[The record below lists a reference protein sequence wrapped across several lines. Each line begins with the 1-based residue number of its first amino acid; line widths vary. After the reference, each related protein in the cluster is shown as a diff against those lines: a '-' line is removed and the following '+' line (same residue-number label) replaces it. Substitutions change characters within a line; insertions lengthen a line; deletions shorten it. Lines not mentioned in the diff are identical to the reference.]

1 MKARILAV
9 APGGGHLREARIALE
24 LIRESEVVYV
34 TTPLPHLL
42 LASPPNMR
50 FIVDPHRSLHKYLL
64 NIFQSVAIYRKTRPE
79 IILSNGGGQCIALFL
94 MGKILGCKTIFVESG
109 SRIQFPSRTGKLL
122 YHFSDHFFI
131 QSANLFAFYP
141 KAQLLRIL

>member
-1 MKARILAV
+1 VKARILAV

-34 TTPLPHLL
+34 T
-42 LASPPNMR
+42 PPNMS

-64 NIFQSVAIYRKTRPE
+64 NILQSIAIYRKTRPE

-94 MGKILGCKTIFVESG
+94 MGKLLGCKTIFVESG
-109 SRIQFPSRTGKLL
+109 SRIHFPSRTGKLL

-131 QSANLFAFYP
+131 QSVNLFAFYP
-141 KAQLLRIL
+141 KAQLLRIF